1 MAKSSKVNLWIFA
14 VSLIAL
20 VWANN
25 SSVPLWNADEAAYAG
40 LAKTMCETGNGLIQ
54 DFPQADYHRKPP
66 MHLWLMAISSW
77 AFGFNEA
84 AARLP
89 SSLSILVGGLLI
101 FFFMKKERS
110 EFEAQVAAGAFIS
123 NYLILTLGKVAFV
136 DAHLVLCAVA
146 GGLALYRIVTAQH
159 RLKHVILFW
168 AAVAVGVLVKGPQ
181 ILIFLG
187 LLVALSF
194 TMTSPLGL
202 IKRLAPWFGLPL
214 AALPFTVWAIMSY
227 REDGGELLTWMLD
240 WYILRRAEGEVVFDQ
255 WGPPGYYLGT
265 FIAAFAPFLIG
276 LVLSAKGYIKGGW
289 LKDPFKKYLLLWLI
303 SGWLIYEL
311 IPSKLP
317 TYAVSAYPAL
327 AMLIAIAL
335 KEVNMD
341 AWKSLWM
348 RLGIFFQLVITA
360 VVSAALIFFV
370 QGGYGYWGL
379 FLAILAGLALVI
391 TSIIYV
397 ISLEGGKFE
406 RSGMI
411 LVWGNIIFGLFLVLP
426 IMNMVKPQL
435 DCPRQLGESLKL
447 EVKKSDKILL
457 AKEHI
462 HMVNLPYYLSREGD
476 LVTESDPT
484 QAAYRANEED
494 FKVVVTDSI
503 LIEGLSAKYRVAET
517 FDCLDMNANKT
528 RSYVVMMRR

>member
-14 VSLIAL
+14 ISLIAL

-25 SSVPLWNADEAAYAG
+25 ESIPLWNADEAAYAG
-40 LAKTMCETGNGLIQ
+40 LAKTMCESGNGLVQ
-54 DFPQADYHRKPP
+54 DFPQAEYHRKPP

-77 AFGFNEA
+77 LFGYNETA
-84 AARLP
+84 VRLP

-101 FFFMKKERS
+101 FLFVRKERS
-110 EFEAQVAAGAFIS
+110 EFEAQTAAGIFIS
-123 NYLILTLGKVAFV
+123 NYLILTLGKIAFV
-136 DAHLVLCAVA
+136 DAHLVLCGIV
-146 GGLALYRIVTAQH
+146 GGISLYRIVTDQFQI
-159 RLKHVILFW
+159 KHQILFW

-187 LLVALSF
+187 ILGLLSF
-194 TMTSPLGL
+194 TMVSPFTL

-214 AALPFTVWAIMSY
+214 AALPFTIWAVLSY
-227 REDGGELLTWMLD
+227 KEDGGKLLTWMLD

-276 LVLSAKGYIKGGW
+276 LVLTAKGYIKGGW
-289 LKDPFKKYLLLWLI
+289 LKDPFKKFLLLWVV

-317 TYAVSAYPAL
+317 TYAISAYPAL
-327 AMLIAIAL
+327 AILIAVAL
-335 KEVNMD
+335 KEVNLE
-341 AWKSLWM
+341 AWKGLWM
-348 RLGIFFQLVITA
+348 RLGIFFQLILSA

-397 ISLEGGKFE
+397 IALEGEKFE

-411 LVWGNIIFGLFLVLP
+411 LVWGNIIFGLLLVLP
-426 IMNMVKPQL
+426 IMNMIKPQL
-435 DCPRQLGESLKL
+435 ECPRLLGESLKL
-447 EVKKSDKILL
+447 EVKKTDKILL
-457 AKEHI
+457 AQEHI
-462 HMVNLPYYLSREGD
+462 HMVNLPYYLSREGE
-476 LVTESDPT
+476 LVTEPDPT
-484 QAAYRANEED
+484 QGGIFGKRW
-494 FKVVVTDSI
+494 
-503 LIEGLSAKYRVAET
+503 
-517 FDCLDMNANKT
+517 
-528 RSYVVMMRR
+528 